1 MISLVVVCSDTLVRQ
16 REHFESE
23 FRNIQHLIKIQLFIN
38 TFVAVKNSCQNTM
51 NIVVSRTP
59 NRQFLT
65 IREWIFSPH
74 SSLLFSNIIFLIFVI
89 VKYLKH
95 YWSSYSNLLWISN
108 TQIIRIIGNLGI
120 YLYPYEMEPFGGP
133 HRRSISQKQLH
144 LAFCSVAFFVKSKQ
158 LKGILFATIWLTV
171 AVSLVWKWSIKIE
184 TCHNKIQREL
194 IYQFKRFF

>member
-1 MISLVVVCSDTLVRQ
+1 MISLVVACNVTLVRQ
-16 REHFESE
+16 KGHFESE
-23 FRNIQHLIKIQLFIN
+23 FRNIQHLIKIQLFIK
-38 TFVAVKNSCQNTM
+38 TFVAVKKSGKNIM

-74 SSLLFSNIIFLIFVI
+74 SSLLFSNKIFLIFVI

-108 TQIIRIIGNLGI
+108 TQITRIIGNLGI
-120 YLYPYEMEPFGGP
+120 YLYLYEMEPFGGP

-144 LAFCSVAFFVKSKQ
+144 LAFLFSCVFRKIKTTQWYSFRYYLTYCSCFFS
-158 LKGILFATIWLTV
+158 LKMI
-171 AVSLVWKWSIKIE
+171 
-184 TCHNKIQREL
+184 NKDRNMSQ
-194 IYQFKRFF
+194 